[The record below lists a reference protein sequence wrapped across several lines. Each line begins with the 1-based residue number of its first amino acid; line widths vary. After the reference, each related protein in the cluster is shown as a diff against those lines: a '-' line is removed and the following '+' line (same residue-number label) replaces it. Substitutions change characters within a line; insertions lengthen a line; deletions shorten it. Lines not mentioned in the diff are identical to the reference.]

1 MTFRGFSS
9 KIVHSHKSI
18 VVWLAVL
25 PTMAPM
31 KRKVIGTAENA
42 RPSKKPRA
50 AASATSIPKEE
61 PAFPRGGA
69 SVLTPLEHKQIQI
82 QAKQDVL
89 FEQTT
94 GQKAPKKDFE
104 DDGEDEEN
112 LTTEKVNGNAK
123 TKGQSKSRKKKAKAS
138 GLPLEKKIRIEGLSY
153 KRLAPGS
160 LVLGQIAQINRYD
173 IALSLPNNLTG
184 FVPITEIS
192 DVVTKKVETLAGD
205 QEEEEEAEGSDSFVD
220 LEALFHVGQYLR
232 AVVLSTETDGVGGS
246 KGKRHIA
253 LTINPRKANAALSK
267 SDLVVNST
275 VQAAIASVEDH
286 GWVMD
291 LGLQEAGVKGF
302 ISSKELGSL
311 GSGIKVEEG
320 AVVLAMVTGTNA
332 NGSIVKFSLD
342 EGKIGNIKKGAYLAD
357 APSINAFLPGTT
369 VDCLVSEVTSA
380 GVIGKVMGLLD
391 VTADLVHSGAASSGK
406 DLEKKYAIGSKVKAR
421 IICDFPMNEEKKLG
435 ISLQDHILYWRTKTS
450 GGTDS
455 KQMMDPTELLPLS
468 TTVESATVV
477 KVDANGGLFIDLGIK
492 GVRGFAHISK
502 ISDRKI
508 ETLLESEGPYKVGS
522 SHKARV
528 IGYNALDGLFI
539 ITLNPSVISQPFL
552 RIEDV
557 QVGQLAKGTIEKMIV
572 SGTGVTGLVITLADG
587 VSGMVNEM
595 HFADVKLQQPERKF
609 KEGMSVTG
617 RVLSKNPEKRQIRL
631 TLKKTLVNSDAEP
644 WKDYQALRPGMES
657 PGTLVKILANGA
669 VVSFF
674 AAVGAFLPV
683 SEMSESFIQNPAEH
697 FRPGQVVNVRIL
709 SVDAEAQRMTVSC
722 KDAASFGDDKQQALA
737 DLKPGT
743 FVNGTVSEKTTT
755 GLVVE
760 LQPSNL
766 KATLSVDHLT
776 DGSLAKSEN
785 AFKKLRI
792 GQTLNDLLVLRKD
805 EIKRQIRLSSK
816 PDLVKAA
823 RTGSLLKAFED
834 AKEGTEVVGYVNN
847 ITSTGVFVQFA
858 GDLSALILKQHLTDD
873 AQLLPDFGLRRDQT
887 LAARIL
893 SIDFKQRRF
902 LLTIRP
908 IDYETDGGGNAKIAS
923 SKPKLSDPAEKSST
937 SQADFMLGQITKA
950 TINSVKDTQ
959 VNVQLAE
966 GVQGRVDASS
976 VYDNWEDIKDKKH
989 PLKKFH
995 PKEEI
1000 AVRILGMHDSRNH
1013 RFLPITNRGK
1023 APVFE
1028 LTAKQSDLEAD
1039 ELDVLTLD
1047 KVVIGTV
1054 WTVFVNNAT
1063 EDCLWVNLS
1072 PNVRG
1077 RIRAMDITNELAI
1090 VTDLAKHFPNG
1101 SALNATVSGVDL
1113 NNGRLDLT
1121 AKEGSSSPPL
1131 TLKDLSLGQILPGRV
1146 TKVTDR
1152 QLLVQISEQ
1161 VSGPVHFVDMADDYE
1176 KANPWIYRKNQMVR
1190 ICIKDIDAPN
1200 KRIVL
1205 STRPSKVLSSSLPV
1219 EDVDLVSVSQIKVND
1234 VRRGFIKN
1242 VADNGIFVALSSSV
1256 TAFVRVANLSDLY
1269 LKDWKAG
1276 FEVDQLVKGK
1286 IVAVDEASSHVQM
1299 SLKQS
1304 HLDKDYKPPITFNS
1318 VQVGQVVTGKVRKV
1332 ETFGVFIV
1340 IDNSANVSGLCHK
1353 SNMAD
1358 RAVVDPTKLY
1368 EEGDVVKAK
1377 VLSINQEKRQIS
1389 FGLKASYFERDG
1401 EAPAKNEGVVVGSDE
1416 SDESDSDDEEDGVML
1431 GDESDEDMKDIETE
1445 HIQSID
1451 EDENI
1456 QEDGEEGGMSSHL
1469 DGADVSLTTGGV
1481 GLSAGGFDFTG
1492 GIPGFDDAE
1501 DQSESETD
1509 SPTARK
1515 KKRRRAEIK
1524 MDRTGDLDANG
1535 PQSLADFE
1543 RLLLGRPHDSVLWLS
1558 YMAFQVQLGENDKAR
1573 EIGERALKS
1582 IPISEQDEKFN
1593 VWVGMLN
1600 LEHTYGTEESLD
1612 EVFGRACQY
1621 NDSQTMHE
1629 RLISIYIQSGQ
1640 HGKADNLYQA
1650 GLKKHKQDPELY
1662 YNYAHFL
1669 MNTLKQAERARDVL
1683 PRAMQALPATTH
1695 LDLTK
1700 RFALLEFHSP
1710 NGEGE
1715 RGRTMFETMLSQWPK
1730 RLDLWNVLI
1739 DVEKKE
1745 GDKAVVR
1752 KVFERVTDAKMKLKK
1767 KQANFYFKQWYE
1779 YEEKEGDKKG
1789 VERVK
1794 ALAAK
1799 DVQRRQEQQQS

>member
-1 MTFRGFSS
+1 
-9 KIVHSHKSI
+9 
-18 VVWLAVL
+18 
-25 PTMAPM
+25 MAPV
-31 KRKVIGTAENA
+31 KRKVIDKAEDA

-50 AASATSIPKEE
+50 AAPTPWIPKEE

-104 DDGEDEEN
+104 DDDEDEEN
-112 LTTEKVNGNAK
+112 FPPENANGNAK
-123 TKGQSKSRKKKAKAS
+123 SKGKSKSRQKKAKA
-138 GLPLEKKIRIEGLSY
+138 GVLPQEKNVRIEGLSY

-192 DVVTKKVETLAGD
+192 DVVSQKVEALAGD
-205 QEEEEEAEGSDSFVD
+205 EEEEEDAERSDSFAD
-220 LEALFHVGQYLR
+220 LGSMFHVGQYLR
-232 AVVLSTETDGVGGS
+232 AAVVSTETDGVGRA

-253 LTINPRKANAALSK
+253 LTINPRQANAALSK
-267 SDLVVNST
+267 SDLVVNSM
-275 VQAAIASVEDH
+275 VQAAISSVEDH

-291 LGLQEAGVKGF
+291 LGLQERGVKGF

-311 GSGIKVEEG
+311 GLRNNVEEG
-320 AVVLAMVTGTNA
+320 AVVLAMVTGSNA
-332 NGSIVKFSLD
+332 NGSIMKLSLD

-380 GVIGKVMGLLD
+380 GVVGKVMGLLD

-406 DLEKKYAIGSKVKAR
+406 DLEKKYTVGSKVKAR

-450 GGTDS
+450 GASTDPVHA
-455 KQMMDPTELLPLS
+455 MDPTEVLPLS
-468 TTVESATVV
+468 TIVEKATVV
-477 KVDANGGLFIDLGIK
+477 KVDANGGLFMDLGIK

-502 ISDRKI
+502 ISDTKI

-539 ITLNPSVISQPFL
+539 VSLNPTVISQPFL
-552 RIEDV
+552 RVEDV
-557 QVGQLAKGTIEKMIV
+557 KVGQVVKGTIEKMIV
-572 SGTGVTGLVITLADG
+572 SGKGVTGLVITLAEG
-587 VSGMVNEM
+587 VSGMVNET
-595 HFADVKLQQPERKF
+595 HFADVKLQHPERKF
-609 KEGMSVTG
+609 KEGMSVTA

-644 WKDYQALRPGMES
+644 WMNYQALRPGMES

-674 AAVGAFLPV
+674 AGIGAFLPV

-697 FRPGQVVNVRIL
+697 FRPGQVVKVRIL
-709 SVDAEAQRMTVSC
+709 SVDAQAQRMTVSC
-722 KDAASFGDDKQQALA
+722 KDAASFGDDKQQALTG
-737 DLKPGT
+737 LKLGT

-792 GQTLNDLLVLRKD
+792 GQTLTDLLVLRKD
-805 EIKRQIRLSSK
+805 DIKRQIRLSSK
-816 PDLVKAA
+816 PNLVKAT
-823 RTGSLLKAFED
+823 RNGSFLKAFED
-834 AKEGTEVVGYVNN
+834 AKEGIEVVGYVNN

-893 SIDFKQRRF
+893 SIDFTQRRF
-902 LLTIRP
+902 LLTTRS
-908 IDYETDGGGNAKIAS
+908 IDQGTDGGEKTKNAS
-923 SKPKLSDPAEKSST
+923 SDLVLSDPVDKSST
-937 SQADFMLGQITKA
+937 SQADFILGKITKVR
-950 TINSVKDTQ
+950 INSVKDTQ
-959 VNVQLAE
+959 VNVQLAD

-976 VYDNWEDIKDKKH
+976 VYDDWEDIKDKKH
-989 PLKKFH
+989 PLKKFQ

-1000 AVRILGMHDSRNH
+1000 KVRILGMHDSRNH

-1028 LTAKQSDLEAD
+1028 LTAKQSDLGAG
-1039 ELDVLTLD
+1039 ELDILTLD
-1047 KVVIGTV
+1047 KVAVGTV
-1054 WTVFVNNAT
+1054 WTVFVNNVT

-1077 RIRAMDITNELAI
+1077 RIRAMDISNELSV
-1090 VTDLAKHFPNG
+1090 VTDLAKHYPPG
-1101 SALNATVSGVDL
+1101 SALKATVSAVDL
-1113 NNGRLDLT
+1113 GNGRLDLT

-1131 TLKDLSLGQILPGRV
+1131 TLKDLSIGQVLPGRV

-1152 QLLVQISEQ
+1152 QLLVQISVQ

-1176 KANPWIYRKNQMVR
+1176 KANPWLYRKNQMVR
-1190 ICIKDIDAPN
+1190 ICIKDIDTPN

-1219 EDVDLVSVSQIKVND
+1219 EDPDLDSISQVKVND

-1242 VADNGIFVALSSSV
+1242 VADNGIFVALSSGV

-1286 IVAVDEASSHVQM
+1286 IVAVDQASGHVQM

-1318 VQVGQVVTGKVRKV
+1318 VQRGQVVTGKVRKV

-1358 RAVVDPTKLY
+1358 RAAVDPTKLY

-1389 FGLKASYFERDG
+1389 FGLKASYFESDG
-1401 EAPAKNEGVVVGSDE
+1401 EATAMDEDVVVGSDE
-1416 SDESDSDDEEDGVML
+1416 SDESDSDDEDDGVML
-1431 GDESDEDMKDIETE
+1431 GDESDEDMKDIETKD
-1445 HIQSID
+1445 IQGID
-1451 EDENI
+1451 EDGI
-1456 QEDGEEGGMSSHL
+1456 QQDAEEPETPSHL
-1469 DGADVSLTTGGV
+1469 GRANMSLATGGV

-1492 GIPGFDDAE
+1492 GIPGFDDATNP
-1501 DQSESETD
+1501 SESEAD
-1509 SPTARK
+1509 SVTAKK

-1524 MDRTGDLDANG
+1524 IDRTADLDAIG
-1535 PQSLADFE
+1535 PESLADFE

-1558 YMAFQVQLGENDKAR
+1558 YMAFQVQIGENDRAR
-1573 EIGERALKS
+1573 EIGERALKT

-1612 EVFGRACQY
+1612 EVFRRACQY
-1621 NDSQTMHE
+1621 NDSQTIHE

-1640 HGKADNLYQA
+1640 HRKADDLYQA
-1650 GLKKHKQDPELY
+1650 CLKKHKQDPELY

-1669 MNTLKQAERARDVL
+1669 MSTLKEPNRARDVL

-1710 NGEGE
+1710 SGEAE
-1715 RGRTMFETMLSQWPK
+1715 RGRTIFETILSQWPK

-1745 GDKAVVR
+1745 GDKGVVR

-1799 DVQRRQEQQQS
+1799 DVQRRQEQQQQQS

>member
-1 MTFRGFSS
+1 
-9 KIVHSHKSI
+9 
-18 VVWLAVL
+18 
-25 PTMAPM
+25 MAPI
-31 KRKVIGTAENA
+31 KRKIKDKAEDA
-42 RPSKKPRA
+42 PPPKKPRA
-50 AASATSIPKEE
+50 AAPTPSIPKEE

-82 QAKQDVL
+82 QAKQDAL
-89 FEQTT
+89 FELTT

-104 DDGEDEEN
+104 VDEEDEEN
-112 LTTEKVNGNAK
+112 FAPEKLNGKAK
-123 TKGQSKSRKKKAKAS
+123 SKGKSKSRKKKAKTD
-138 GLPLEKKIRIEGLSY
+138 GLPQEKHVRIEGLSY

-192 DVVTKKVETLAGD
+192 DVVSRKVEALAGD
-205 QEEEEEAEGSDSFVD
+205 EEEEEDAERSDSFAD
-220 LEALFHVGQYLR
+220 LGTMFHVGQYLR
-232 AVVLSTETDGVGGS
+232 AAVLSTETDGVGRA

-253 LTINPRKANAALSK
+253 LTINPRQANAPLSK
-267 SDLVVNST
+267 SDLVVNSM
-275 VQAAIASVEDH
+275 VQAAISSVEDH

-291 LGLQEAGVKGF
+291 LGLQETGVKGF

-311 GSGIKVEEG
+311 CLRNNVEEG
-320 AVVLAMVTGTNA
+320 AVVLAMVTGSNA
-332 NGSIVKFSLD
+332 NGSIMKLSLD

-380 GVIGKVMGLLD
+380 GVVGKVMGLLD

-406 DLEKKYAIGSKVKAR
+406 DLAKKYTVGSKVKAR

-450 GGTDS
+450 GASTDPVHA
-455 KQMMDPTELLPLS
+455 MDPTEVLPLS
-468 TTVESATVV
+468 TIVEKATVV
-477 KVDANGGLFIDLGIK
+477 KVDANGGLFMDLGIK

-502 ISDRKI
+502 ISDTKI

-539 ITLNPSVISQPFL
+539 VSLNPIVISQPFL
-552 RIEDV
+552 RVEDV
-557 QVGQLAKGTIEKMIV
+557 KVGQVVKGTIEKMIV
-572 SGTGVTGLVITLADG
+572 SGKGVTGLVITLAEG
-587 VSGMVNEM
+587 VSGMVNET
-595 HFADVKLQQPERKF
+595 HFADVKLQHPERKF
-609 KEGMSVTG
+609 KEGMPVTA

-644 WKDYQALRPGMES
+644 WMNYQALRPGMES
-657 PGTLVKILANGA
+657 PGTLVNILANGA

-674 AAVGAFLPV
+674 AGIGAFLPV

-697 FRPGQVVNVRIL
+697 FRPGQVVKVRIL
-709 SVDAEAQRMTVSC
+709 SVDAQAQRMTVSC

-737 DLKPGT
+737 DLEPGA

-760 LQPSNL
+760 VQPSNL
-766 KATLSVDHLT
+766 KATLAVDHLT

-785 AFKKLRI
+785 AFKKLRV

-816 PDLVKAA
+816 PNLVKAS
-823 RTGSLLKAFED
+823 RNGSFLKAFED
-834 AKEGTEVVGYVNN
+834 AKEGMEVIGYVNN
-847 ITSTGVFVQFA
+847 ITSTGVFVQYA

-887 LAARIL
+887 LVAQIL
-893 SIDFKQRRF
+893 SIDFNQRRF
-902 LLTIRP
+902 LLTTRP
-908 IDYETDGGGNAKIAS
+908 IDQGTDDGGKTKNAS
-923 SKPKLSDPAEKSST
+923 SDLVLPDPVDKSST
-937 SQADFMLGQITKA
+937 SQADFILGKITKGR
-950 TINSVKDTQ
+950 INSVKDTQ
-959 VNVQLAE
+959 VNVQLAD

-976 VYDNWEDIKDKKH
+976 VYDDWEDIKDKKH
-989 PLKKFH
+989 PLKKFQ

-1000 AVRILGMHDSRNH
+1000 KVRILGMHDSRNH

-1028 LTAKQSDLEAD
+1028 LTARQSDLDAG
-1039 ELDVLTLD
+1039 ELDILTLD
-1047 KVVIGTV
+1047 KVAVGTV
-1054 WTVFVNNAT
+1054 WTVFVNNVT

-1077 RIRAMDITNELAI
+1077 RIRAMDISNELSV
-1090 VTDLAKHFPNG
+1090 VTDLAKHYPPG
-1101 SALNATVSGVDL
+1101 SALKATVSAVDL
-1113 NNGRLDLT
+1113 GNGRLDLT

-1131 TLKDLSLGQILPGRV
+1131 TLKDLSIGQVLPGRV

-1176 KANPWIYRKNQMVR
+1176 KANPWLYRKNQMVR
-1190 ICIKDIDAPN
+1190 ICIKDIDTPN

-1219 EDVDLVSVSQIKVND
+1219 EDPDLDSISQVKVND

-1242 VADNGIFVALSSSV
+1242 VADNGIFVALSSGV

-1286 IVAVDEASSHVQM
+1286 VVAVDQASGHVQM

-1318 VQVGQVVTGKVRKV
+1318 VQKGQVVTGKVRKV
-1332 ETFGVFIV
+1332 ESFGVFIV

-1358 RAVVDPTKLY
+1358 RAAVDPTKLY

-1389 FGLKASYFERDG
+1389 FGLKASYFEGDG
-1401 EAPAKNEGVVVGSDE
+1401 EPTAVDEDVVVGSDE
-1416 SDESDSDDEEDGVML
+1416 SDESDSDDEDDGVML
-1431 GDESDEDMKDIETE
+1431 GDESDEDMKDIETKD
-1445 HIQSID
+1445 IPGID
-1451 EDENI
+1451 EDGNI
-1456 QEDGEEGGMSSHL
+1456 QQDAKEPEMPSHL
-1469 DGADVSLTTGGV
+1469 GHANVSLATGAV

-1492 GIPGFDDAE
+1492 GIPGFDDATSP
-1501 DQSESETD
+1501 SESEAD
-1509 SPTARK
+1509 SVTAKK

-1524 MDRTGDLDANG
+1524 IDRTADLDAIG

-1573 EIGERALKS
+1573 EIGERALKT

-1612 EVFGRACQY
+1612 EVFRRACQY
-1621 NDSQTMHE
+1621 NDSQTIHE

-1640 HGKADNLYQA
+1640 HRKADDLYQA
-1650 GLKKHKQDPELY
+1650 CLKKHKQDPELY

-1669 MNTLKQAERARDVL
+1669 MSTLKEPNRARDVL

-1710 NGEGE
+1710 NGEAE
-1715 RGRTMFETMLSQWPK
+1715 RGRTIFETILSQWPK

-1745 GDKAVVR
+1745 GDKGVVR

-1779 YEEKEGDKKG
+1779 YEEKERDKKG

-1799 DVQRRQEQQQS
+1799 DVQRRQEQQQQQS

>member
-1 MTFRGFSS
+1 MAPIKR
-9 KIVHSHKSI
+9 KSI
-18 VVWLAVL
+18 D
-25 PTMAPM
+25 
-31 KRKVIGTAENA
+31 KAEDA

-50 AASATSIPKEE
+50 AAPAPSIPKEE

-104 DDGEDEEN
+104 DDEEDEEN
-112 LTTEKVNGNAK
+112 LAPEKVNGNAK
-123 TKGQSKSRKKKAKAS
+123 SKGKSKSRKKKAKAT
-138 GLPLEKKIRIEGLSY
+138 GLPQEKHVRIEGLSY

-192 DVVTKKVETLAGD
+192 DVVSQKVEALAGD
-205 QEEEEEAEGSDSFVD
+205 EEEEEEPEGSDSFVE
-220 LEALFHVGQYLR
+220 LETMFHVGQYLR
-232 AVVLSTETDGVGGS
+232 ASVVSTETDGVGGA

-253 LTINPRKANAALSK
+253 LTINPRQANAALSK
-267 SDLVVNST
+267 SDLVVHSM

-291 LGLQEAGVKGF
+291 LGLQVAGVKGF
-302 ISSKELGSL
+302 ISRKELGSL
-311 GSGIKVEEG
+311 GSRTTVEEG
-320 AVVLAMVTGTNA
+320 AVVLAMVTGSNA
-332 NGSIVKFSLD
+332 NGSIMKLSLD

-380 GVIGKVMGLLD
+380 GIVGKVMGLLD
-391 VTADLVHSGAASSGK
+391 VTADLVHSGAASSSK
-406 DLEKKYAIGSKVKAR
+406 DLEKKYTVGSKVKAR

-450 GGTDS
+450 GGGADPVHT
-455 KQMMDPTELLPLS
+455 MDPSEVLSLS
-468 TTVESATVV
+468 TIVESATVV
-477 KVDANGGLFIDLGIK
+477 KVDAHGGLFMDVGTK

-502 ISDRKI
+502 ISDTKI
-508 ETLLESEGPYKVGS
+508 ETLLEGEGPYKVGS

-528 IGYNALDGLFI
+528 IGYNAFDGLFI
-539 ITLNPSVISQPFL
+539 VSLNPTVISQPFL

-557 QVGQLAKGTIEKMIV
+557 KVGRVVKGTIEKMLV
-572 SGTGVTGLVITLADG
+572 SGEGVTGLVITLADG
-587 VSGMVNEM
+587 VLGMVNET
-595 HFADVKLQQPERKF
+595 HFADVKLQHPERKF
-609 KEGMSVTG
+609 KEGMSVTA

-644 WKDYQALRPGMES
+644 WMNYQALRPGMES

-674 AAVGAFLPV
+674 AGIGAFLPV

-697 FRPGQVVNVRIL
+697 FRPGQVVKVRIL

-722 KDAASFGDDKQQALA
+722 KDAASFGNDKQQALV

-766 KATLSVDHLT
+766 KAILSVDHLT

-816 PDLVKAA
+816 PELVKAS
-823 RTGSLLKAFED
+823 RNGSFLKAFED
-834 AKEGTEVVGYVNN
+834 AKEGVEVIGYVNN
-847 ITSTGVFVQFA
+847 ITSTGVFVNFA
-858 GDLSALILKQHLTDD
+858 GDLSALALKQHLTDD

-887 LAARIL
+887 LMARIL
-893 SIDFKQRRF
+893 SIDFNQRRF
-902 LLTIRP
+902 LLTTRP
-908 IDYETDGGGNAKIAS
+908 VDQATDGGGNAKNTS
-923 SKPKLSDPAEKSST
+923 SDPVLSDSVNKSST
-937 SQADFMLGQITKA
+937 SQADFILGKIAKA
-950 TINSVKDTQ
+950 RINSVKDTQ
-959 VNVQLAE
+959 VNVQLAD
-966 GVQGRVDASS
+966 GVQGRVDVSS
-976 VYDNWEDIKDKKH
+976 VYDDWEDIEDKKH
-989 PLKKFH
+989 PLKKFQ

-1000 AVRILGMHDSRNH
+1000 TVRILGMHDSRNH

-1028 LTAKQSDLEAD
+1028 LTAKQSDLDAD
-1039 ELDVLTLD
+1039 ELNILTLD
-1047 KVVIGTV
+1047 KVAIGNL
-1054 WTVFVNNAT
+1054 WTVFVNNVT

-1077 RIRAMDITNELAI
+1077 RIRAMDISNELSV
-1090 VTDLAKHFPNG
+1090 VTDLAKHYPLG
-1101 SALNATVSGVDL
+1101 SALKATVSGVDRD
-1113 NNGRLDLT
+1113 NGRLDLT

-1131 TLKDLSLGQILPGRV
+1131 TLKDLSTGQVLPGRV
-1146 TKVTDR
+1146 TKVTER
-1152 QLLVQISEQ
+1152 QLLVHISEQ

-1176 KANPWIYRKNQMVR
+1176 KANPWTYRKNQMVR

-1200 KRIVL
+1200 KRIIL

-1219 EDVDLVSVSQIKVND
+1219 EDPDIESISQIRVND

-1242 VADNGIFVALSSSV
+1242 VADNGVFVALSSKV

-1286 IVAVDEASSHVQM
+1286 IVAVDQASSHVQM

-1318 VQVGQVVTGKVRKV
+1318 VQIGQIVTGKVRKV

-1353 SNMAD
+1353 SNVAD
-1358 RAVVDPTKLY
+1358 RAAVDPTKLY

-1377 VLSINQEKRQIS
+1377 VLNINQEKRQIS
-1389 FGLKASYFERDG
+1389 FGLKASYFESAG
-1401 EAPAKNEGVVVGSDE
+1401 EATAVDEEVVVGSDE
-1416 SDESDSDDEEDGVML
+1416 SDESESDDEDDGVML
-1431 GDESDEDMKDIETE
+1431 DDESDEDMKDIETE
-1445 HIQSID
+1445 EIQGV
-1451 EDENI
+1451 DENGNI
-1456 QEDGEEGGMSSHL
+1456 QQDAKEAQTSSHL
-1469 DGADVSLTTGGV
+1469 SRADMSLSAGGV

-1492 GIPGFDDAE
+1492 GIPGFDHAAN
-1501 DQSESETD
+1501 QSESEAD
-1509 SPTARK
+1509 SMTARK

-1524 MDRTGDLDANG
+1524 IDRTGDLDANG

-1558 YMAFQVQLGENDKAR
+1558 YMAFQIQLGETDKAR
-1573 EIGERALKS
+1573 ETGERALKT

-1612 EVFGRACQY
+1612 EVFMRACQY
-1621 NDSQTMHE
+1621 NDSQTIHE

-1640 HGKADNLYQA
+1640 HRKADDLYQA
-1650 GLKKHKQDPELY
+1650 CLKKHKQDPELY

-1669 MNTLKQAERARDVL
+1669 MSTRKEADWARDIL

-1710 NGEGE
+1710 NGEAE
-1715 RGRTMFETMLSQWPK
+1715 RGRTIFETILSQWPK

-1752 KVFERVTDAKMKLKK
+1752 KVFERVTNAKMKLKK

-1799 DVQRRQEQQQS
+1799 DVQRREEQQQS